1 MKQSTTQSK
10 VSNKQKSN
18 VAPINK
24 DDRQTMI
31 SEAAYYLAEKRG
43 FNEGNPVHD
52 WFEAEKH
59 IELQINGNL

>member
-1 MKQSTTQSK
+1 MKKSTTK
-10 VSNKQKSN
+10 TKASNKQKSN
-18 VAPINK
+18 VVPINQ
-24 DDRQTMI
+24 DNHHTMV

-43 FNEGNPVHD
+43 FSGGSPMQD